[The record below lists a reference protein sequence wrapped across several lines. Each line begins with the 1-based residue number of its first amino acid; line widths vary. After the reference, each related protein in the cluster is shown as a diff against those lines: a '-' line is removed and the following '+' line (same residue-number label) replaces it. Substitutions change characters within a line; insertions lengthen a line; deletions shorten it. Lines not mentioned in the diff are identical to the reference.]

1 MLPAW
6 IFGSAWIDP
15 SSSWQNKIYI
25 CTWKPTMESLLYRNW
40 TLYCS
45 GSDDDVSD
53 FKEWQSIIFKTSW
66 IFFLASRP
74 VCYQTDQKAEAW
86 WECRRQ
92 DCHSSPWKGER
103 KKWCPEW
110 GRWHCRWCAGQ
121 LGGIEWYGEAILLER
136 ESVFVYVLGSV
147 CVFILIF
154 ILYIYICIAKQ

>member
-66 IFFLASRP
+66 IFFFSFETSLLPNWSKSWSLMRMQAPRLPFQSLKVRKKKMVPRVRKVTLQMMCRTVGRHWVIWWGCIIRERKCVCVCIGLCVCMCASAIIFP
-74 VCYQTDQKAEAW
+74 VC
-86 WECRRQ
+86 
-92 DCHSSPWKGER
+92 
-103 KKWCPEW
+103 
-110 GRWHCRWCAGQ
+110 
-121 LGGIEWYGEAILLER
+121 LLL
-136 ESVFVYVLGSV
+136 F
-147 CVFILIF
+147 
-154 ILYIYICIAKQ
+154 